1 MRSFQLF
8 VTLTLLMFAA
18 GCLRLD
24 DYLFEPTSIDAYY
37 LDDYSGEVDFRLPQ
51 TDHIPDSLIHWVPL
65 ISSANGN
72 PVNIQGLY
80 VGRLTTLSTDT
91 IILYCHGNRDHLDF
105 YWPRIQLLAH
115 TRPNIGYGV
124 MSLDYQGYGL
134 SAGTPSQEG
143 IIEDAFTALNWLFEQ
158 GASPDRIIVYGFSMG
173 SIPAV
178 ALAGSTKL
186 SGRGGLI
193 LEAPLASSETLV
205 QDGSTL
211 SLPASFLLDLNF
223 DNIAGMSTISQP
235 FLWIHGEEDQ
245 TTAIR
250 THGEP
255 VFHAYKGVRSTAL
268 RVPNGAH
275 DDLPLILGFPSY
287 LQAISKVLAP

>member
-1 MRSFQLF
+1 MRHFLQF
-8 VTLTLLMFAA
+8 IAMATILMAT

-24 DYLFEPTSIDAYY
+24 DYLFNPASIDAYY
-37 LDDYSGEVDFRLPQ
+37 LDDYTGKVDFRLPPE
-51 TDHIPDSLIHWVPL
+51 DHIPDSLIHWVPL
-65 ISSANGN
+65 ISSTNGKS
-72 PVNIQGLY
+72 VNIQGLY
-80 VGRLTTLSTDT
+80 VGDLATITQDT

-105 YWPRIQLLAH
+105 YWPRIQLLAQ
-115 TRPNIGYGV
+115 TRFDHRYGV

-134 SAGTPSQEG
+134 SAGTPSQNG
-143 IIEDAFTALNWLFEQ
+143 IIEDAFTALDWLIDR
-158 GASPDRIIVYGFSMG
+158 GVSPDKIIVYGFSMG

-178 ALAGSTKL
+178 ALAGSATL

-211 SLPASFLLDLNF
+211 TLPASFLLDLDF
-223 DNIAGMSTISQP
+223 DNIAGMAMISQP
-235 FLWIHGEEDQ
+235 LLWIHGEDDQ

-255 VFHAYKGVRSTAL
+255 VFQAYKGVRSTAIRL
-268 RVPNGAH
+268 PGGAH
-275 DDLPLILGFPSY
+275 DDLPVVLGFTAY
-287 LQAISKVLAP
+287 LQAVEKVLAP